1 VLQAHQERIASLKF
15 LTELFAPKRMLK
27 GFEAIVVMA
36 QLF

>member
-1 VLQAHQERIASLKF
+1 LKF